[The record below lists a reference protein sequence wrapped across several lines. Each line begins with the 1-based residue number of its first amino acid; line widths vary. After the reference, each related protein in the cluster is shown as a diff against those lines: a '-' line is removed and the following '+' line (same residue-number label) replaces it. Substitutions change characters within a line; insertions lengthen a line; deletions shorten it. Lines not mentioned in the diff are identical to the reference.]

1 MANLASA
8 LKQEVLRLARKE
20 LRTELEGLKK
30 ASSQYRSDL
39 AGLKRQVTSLER
51 QVASLSKRTSKEAHQ
66 LEPSEVAGNTRFSA
80 KGFSTRRQR
89 LGLSAAEMGLLLGV
103 SAQTVYHWEAG
114 KTRPRANQ
122 LGSIVALRG
131 MGKRQIKARLETS
144 AE

>member
-1 MANLASA
+1 MANLANA

-20 LRTELEGLKK
+20 LRKELAGLKR
-30 ASSQYRSDL
+30 ASSQYRSDI
-39 AGLKRQVTSLER
+39 AALKRQVASLER
-51 QVASLSKRTSKEAHQ
+51 QVASLGKRTNKEEHR
-66 LEPSEVAGNTRFSA
+66 LEPSEVAEKARFSA
-80 KGFSTRRQR
+80 KGLATRRQR

-122 LGSIVALRG
+122 LGHIVALRT
-131 MGKRQIKARLETS
+131 MGKRQIKARLETP